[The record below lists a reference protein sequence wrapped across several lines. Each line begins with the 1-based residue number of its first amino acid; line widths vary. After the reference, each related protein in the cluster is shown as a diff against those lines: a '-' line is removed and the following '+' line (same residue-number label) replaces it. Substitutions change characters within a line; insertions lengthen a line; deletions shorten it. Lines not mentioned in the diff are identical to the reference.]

1 MSKLLSISLFA
12 GLVCACA
19 ATAPGFAADPVQ
31 GPVANLASAEFP
43 WIPTNGQF
51 FPPASG
57 LGPITYDKAH
67 PHIVPTPNNRGDI
80 VQRPLALADVSNPNL
95 KPWVVEYL
103 KKANEDLLAG
113 KLRYASR
120 ASCMPSGVPMFLIY
134 GAGFQPI
141 YFIQTHSKV
150 LLINSGD
157 TQVRRVYLNVSHS
170 EHLKPSWYG
179 ESVGHY
185 DGDELV
191 VDTIGF
197 NDRTFLDDSYNIPHT
212 TQLHVIER
220 FKPSE
225 DGKTLQV
232 SFTVDDPGAF
242 NAPWSGI
249 VRYRR
254 AASAVR
260 LTEQPCAEN
269 NRDAAGNQY
278 STPIAPK
285 ADF

>member
-1 MSKLLSISLFA
+1 MSKLLSIPLFA

-19 ATAPGFAADPVQ
+19 ATAPSFAADPAQ
-31 GPVANLASAEFP
+31 NPVANVSSAEFP
-43 WIPTNGQF
+43 WIPTNGEF
-51 FPPASG
+51 LPPAGG

-141 YFIQTHSKV
+141 YFIQTRSKV
-150 LLINSGD
+150 LMINSGD

-197 NDRTFLDDSYNIPHT
+197 NDRTFLDDSYNVPHT
-212 TQLHVIER
+212 TQLHVTER

-225 DGKTLQV
+225 DGKMLQV

-254 AASAVR
+254 AASAGR

-269 NRDAAGNQY
+269 NRDASGNQY
-278 STPIAPK
+278 STPIATK